1 MEQLR
6 IGVIGTGR
14 MGQAHLERLC
24 TAATGCRVTAVS
36 ASRHGE
42 ETAAA
47 FGVPLVLSPE
57 ALIDSPE
64 TDAVL
69 VTSPG
74 ESHAAYVLACIE
86 RGKPVFCEKPL
97 APDSAAC
104 REILD
109 AECAEGRRLVQTGF
123 MRRFDSHHAELR
135 KLLAKGGL
143 GRALMVHA
151 THRNPDNAGFTDELQ
166 IMDAAIHALDA
177 LPWLL
182 GGDRITDCLALHGTS
197 AACVSGCQRDPMLL
211 LFRTASGVLM
221 DLEVFTHCR
230 YGYDIGCEIVCEK
243 GTAALPPS
251 SSVVVRE
258 CSARRAREYDIWHE
272 RYQHAFTAELQCF
285 VRNARQGA
293 AGGPSAWDGYAAC
306 AVGEAC
312 LRSLESG
319 VWEAVDCGERPALYA
334 E

>member
-6 IGVIGTGR
+6 IGVIGAGR

-135 KLLAKGGL
+135 ELLAKGGL

-151 THRNPDNAGFTDELQ
+151 THRNPDNAGFTDKLQ

-197 AACVSGCQRDPMLL
+197 AACVSGRQRDPMLL

-251 SSVVVRE
+251 SSVVIRE
-258 CSARRAREYDIWHE
+258 CSARRVREYDIWHE
-272 RYQHAFTAELQCF
+272 RYRHAFTAELQCF

-319 VWEAVDCGERPALYA
+319 VWETVDYGERPALYA

>member
-42 ETAAA
+42 EAAAA

-109 AECAEGRRLVQTGF
+109 AECAAGRRLVQTGF

-135 KLLAKGGL
+135 ELLAKGGL

-197 AACVSGCQRDPMLL
+197 MLL

-258 CSARRAREYDIWHE
+258 CSARRVREYDIWHE
-272 RYQHAFTAELQCF
+272 RYRHAFTAELQCF

>member
-24 TAATGCRVTAVS
+24 TAVSGCRVTAVS
-36 ASRHGE
+36 ASRRGE
-42 ETAAA
+42 EAAAA

-57 ALIDSPE
+57 ALIDALE
-64 TDAVL
+64 TDAV
-69 VTSPG
+69 VIASPG
-74 ESHAAYVLACIE
+74 ESHAAYILACIE
-86 RGKPVFCEKPL
+86 KEKPVFCEKPL

-104 REILD
+104 RRILE
-109 AECAEGRRLVQTGF
+109 AECAGGRRLVQIGF
-123 MRRFDSHHAELR
+123 MRRFDSHHTELR
-135 KLLAKGGL
+135 ELIAGGGL

-166 IMDAAIHALDA
+166 IMDAAIHALDV

-182 GGDRITDCLALHGTS
+182 GGDRITSCLTLHGTS
-197 AACVSGCQRDPMLL
+197 VACVGERQRDPMLL
-211 LFRTASGVLM
+211 LLRTASGVLM
-221 DLEVFTHCR
+221 DLEVFTHCD

-258 CSARRAREYDIWHE
+258 RSARRVREYDIWHE
-272 RYQHAFTAELQCF
+272 RYRHAFTAELQCF
-285 VRNARQGA
+285 IRNARQNT

-319 VWEAVDCGERPALYA
+319 VWETVDYGERPALYA
-334 E
+334 D